1 MDIVRVLEKTQ
12 YPYKRFLKI
21 KFLNIYIIGMSV
33 IEREVFMVWL
43 FAQLVKWLNKPP
55 TKEYI
60 DRVSR
65 EMQEEYDKKKIKK

>member
-1 MDIVRVLEKTQ
+1 MDIVRVLKKLNI
-12 YPYKRFLKI
+12 PNKLFLKI

>member
-1 MDIVRVLEKTQ
+1 
-12 YPYKRFLKI
+12 
-21 KFLNIYIIGMSV
+21 MSV

-65 EMQEEYDKKKIKK
+65 EMQEEYNKKKIKK